1 MKKITVILLFFVAVI
16 LFASCYAV
24 DNTES
29 VIIIRLGEPVRVVD
43 MPGLHIKIPFIESA
57 VSITNRILYSTSQP
71 SQVITKDKKSIL
83 IDYYC
88 QWKVLDPLQLYKS
101 VRNEIGAMKRL
112 ENIIYSGMRM
122 ELPKHDLVEIINA
135 NRRTIMTNVTE
146 AAGIK
151 AKTELGIEII
161 DIRLKRADLPKENEN
176 NIFARMI
183 TERERIAK
191 QYRSEGQEEA
201 QKIRA
206 KTDTEVA
213 VMLAEAE
220 KNAQILRGKADAEAI
235 ALYAKA
241 FSSDPSFYEFNKII
255 GFYSDSKHPMKII
268 ISTDSKMFKLLKDN
282 K

>member
-1 MKKITVILLFFVAVI
+1 MKKIIITILILAAVGLFF
-16 LFASCYAV
+16 SCYSV

-29 VIIIRLGEPVRVVD
+29 VIVIRLGEPVRVVD
-43 MPGLHIKIPFIESA
+43 TPGLHLKVPFIESTT
-57 VSITNRILYSTSQP
+57 SITKRILYSTSQP

-83 IDYYC
+83 IDNYC
-88 QWKVLDPLQLYKS
+88 QWKVSDPLQLYRS
-101 VRNEIGAMKRL
+101 VRNESGATKRL
-112 ENIIYSGMRM
+112 ENIIYSGMRL
-122 ELPKHDLVEIINA
+122 ELPKHDLTEIINA

-146 AAGIK
+146 AARLK
-151 AKTELGIEII
+151 ARTELGIDII

-206 KTDTEVA
+206 KTDTDVA

-220 KNAQILRGKADAEAI
+220 KNAQIARGEADAAAI
-235 ALYAKA
+235 ELYAKS
-241 FSSDPSFYEFNKII
+241 FSADPSFYEFNKLM
-255 GFYSDSKHPMKII
+255 GFYADSKHPMKII
-268 ISTDSKMFKLLKDN
+268 LTTDSKMFKLLKDN

>member
-1 MKKITVILLFFVAVI
+1 MKKIIVLILAAAAFYT
-16 LFASCYAV
+16 SCYSV

-29 VIIIRLGEPVRVVD
+29 IIIVRLGEPVRVVD
-43 MPGLHIKIPFIESA
+43 TPGMHLKIPFIETA
-57 VSITNRILYSTSQP
+57 TTVTKRILYTTSQP

-83 IDYYC
+83 IDNYC
-88 QWKVLDPLQLYKS
+88 QWRVSDPLLLYKS
-101 VRNEIGAMKRL
+101 VRNESGAMKRL
-112 ENIIYSGMRM
+112 ENIIYSGMRL
-122 ELPKHDLVEIINA
+122 ELPKHDLSEIINV

-146 AAGIK
+146 AARIK
-151 AKTELGIEII
+151 AKTELGVEII

-191 QYRSEGQEEA
+191 QYRSEGEAEA

-206 KTDTEVA
+206 KTDTDVA

-220 KNAQILRGKADAEAI
+220 KNAQIIRGEADAEAI

-241 FSSDPSFYEFNKII
+241 FGADPSFYEFYKLI
-255 GFYSDSKHPMKII
+255 GFYNENKNSLKII
-268 ISTDSKMFKLLKDN
+268 LTTDSKIFKLLKDN
-282 K
+282 Q